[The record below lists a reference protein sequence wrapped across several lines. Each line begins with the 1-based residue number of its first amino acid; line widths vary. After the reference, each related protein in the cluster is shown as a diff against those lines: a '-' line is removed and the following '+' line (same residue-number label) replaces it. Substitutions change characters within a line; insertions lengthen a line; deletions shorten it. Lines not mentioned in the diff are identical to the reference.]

1 MVKHLIALL
10 VILLGATASWMILG
24 GTLYDRTNQA
34 TTEEQTEIQSLWGP
48 DNKQVAPTVTYAARK
63 STRQLALDASTID
76 VNLALEERR
85 KGLLY
90 FNAYRVDF
98 AGTYTITNSSNA
110 HLLVF
115 SLPLPAQDGV
125 YDDVRLSVDG
135 RPTSASIENNAII
148 GAISVPPGQA
158 IEVLAAYRTQGSGQW
173 LYDFG
178 DGVNSVHDFDLTMH
192 TNFAAIDFPA
202 ATLSPTSEQQSASGW
217 RLEWRYKN
225 LITGHDI
232 GMVAPEPMQPGPLAQ
247 RITFWAPLS
256 LLFYF
261 FVMVILTTV
270 RRIDLHAMNYF
281 FLAASFFAFHLLFA
295 WTVDRLSIGAAFALC
310 SVVSMTMTITYLR
323 LVVGL
328 RFAAVEAGLA
338 QLFYLILFSLALFN
352 EGFSGL
358 VVTVG
363 AIITLYLSMLVTAR
377 LNWHQ
382 VFQTKPVVA
391 E

>member
-1 MVKHLIALL
+1 MAKHLLALFM
-10 VILLGATASWMILG
+10 ILLGATASWMILG

-34 TTEEQTEIQSLWGP
+34 TADEQTEIQSLWGP
-48 DNKQVAPTVTYAARK
+48 DNKQCAPTTTYALGK
-63 STRQLALDASTID
+63 STRELPLDASKIK
-76 VNLALEERR
+76 VGLELEERR

-98 AGTYTITNSSNA
+98 AGAYTITNSSKA
-110 HLLVF
+110 RLLKF

-125 YDDVRLSVDG
+125 YDDVSLQVDG
-135 RPTSASIENNAII
+135 IPVDDSIEDNAIVGSI
-148 GAISVPPGQA
+148 AVPPGEA
-158 IEVLAAYRTQGSGQW
+158 VTVLASYRTQGSGQW

-178 DGVNSVHDFDLTMH
+178 GGVNSVRDFDLTMQ
-192 TNFAAIDFPA
+192 TNFAAIDFPT
-202 ATLSPTSEQQSASGW
+202 ATLAPTSEQQTKSGW
-217 RLEWRYKN
+217 QLEWRYN
-225 LITGHDI
+225 QLVTGHDI
-232 GMVAPEPMQPGPLAQ
+232 GMVSPEPMQPGPLAQ
-247 RITFWAPLS
+247 RITFWGPLA

-261 FVMVILTTV
+261 FVMVILTTL

-338 QLFYLILFSLALFN
+338 QLFYLVLFSLALFN

-358 VVTVG
+358 VVAVG

-377 LNWHQ
+377 VNWHE
-382 VFQTKPVVA
+382 VFQPKPA
-391 E
+391 GAR